1 VAKQSI
7 TVELDD
13 ETIRSLAVLG
23 EPIDVLAHLAHSA
36 ADGVRRPA
44 HPLRR
49 HTDESLR
56 VERDKTD
63 AGVAEKR
70 KTDEAEADEVV
81 RIARQRADQVVQTAR
96 GEASERRPQSTA
108 TEADSER
115 ARTVLENERSSADAV
130 LAHERAERRRDQA
143 EFQTAEREAT
153 DEGLTG
159 ERAHSDTALADQREA
174 NAQMV
179 STTIRAQELTEKAD
193 EAQRRAS
200 AVLEER
206 EEQFQRLVESV
217 GDYAIFM
224 LDPNGIVAT
233 WNLGAER
240 IKGYKADEIIG
251 QHFSRFYGEED
262 VRAGTCERELEV
274 ATRVGRFEDEGW
286 RIRKDG
292 SRFWANVVITAIRDS
307 RDGKLRGLAKVT
319 RDLTSRKAA
328 EEEKIELAKS
338 QERESDLRD
347 VAEFREM
354 FIGILGHDLR
364 NPLGSIV
371 LAAGLLLQRGHLDE
385 QDARTVARIVNGSER
400 MTRMIAQLLDL
411 TRARL
416 GGGLPIE
423 PKPTDLR
430 DVCRNVVDE
439 FEATI
444 DLEVLGDVTGTWD
457 PDRLAE
463 ALSNLAG
470 NAIEYAIPGTA
481 MVVKAQA
488 DGADVVVEIRNQ
500 GRPIPAE
507 VLPFIFEPFRRAQQG
522 EKSKAGNLGLGLY
535 IARQIVLSHGGTL
548 DAHSVDGTTTFV
560 MRLPRGAASSKTA
573 Q

>member
-1 VAKQSI
+1 MAKQSI

-13 ETIRSLAVLG
+13 ETLRSLAVLG
-23 EPIDVLAHLAHSA
+23 EPIVVLTHLAHSA
-36 ADGVRRPA
+36 ADGVQRPA
-44 HPLRR
+44 HPQRR
-49 HTDESLR
+49 QTDESLR
-56 VERDKTD
+56 IERDRTD
-63 AGVAEKR
+63 TGVAEKR
-70 KTDEAEADEVV
+70 KTDEAKADEVV
-81 RIARQRADQVVQTAR
+81 RLARQRADQVVQTAR
-96 GEASERRPQSTA
+96 DEASERPPSTA
-108 TEADSER
+108 TEARSER

-143 EFQTAEREAT
+143 DFQAAEREIT
-153 DEGLTG
+153 DKGLTG
-159 ERAHSDTALADQREA
+159 ERAQFDTALADQREA

-179 STTIRAQELTEKAD
+179 STTIRAQDLAE
-193 EAQRRAS
+193 EAKEGQRRAS

-206 EEQFQRLVESV
+206 EEQFRRLVESV

-224 LDPNGIVAT
+224 LDPNGIVST

-262 VRAGTCERELEV
+262 VRAGLCERELEV

-292 SRFWANVVITAIRDS
+292 SRFWANVVISAIRHP
-307 RDGKLRGLAKVT
+307 RDGKLLGLAKVT

-338 QERESDLRD
+338 QERESDLRA

-364 NPLGSIV
+364 NPLGSIGM
-371 LAAGLLLQRGHLDE
+371 AAGLLLRRGHLDE
-385 QDARTVARIVNGSER
+385 QDARVVTRIVNGSQR
-400 MTRMIAQLLDL
+400 ITRMITQLLDL

-416 GGGLPIE
+416 GDGLPIE

-430 DVCRNVVDE
+430 EICRNVVDE
-439 FEATI
+439 FEAPI

-463 ALSNLAG
+463 VLSNLAG
-470 NAIEYAIPGTA
+470 NAVEYATPGTA
-481 MVVKAQA
+481 VVVKARE
-488 DGADVVVEIRNQ
+488 DGAEVVVEVRNQ
-500 GRPIPAE
+500 GHPIPAD
-507 VLPFIFEPFRRAQQG
+507 VLPFIFEPFRRAQQRA
-522 EKSKAGNLGLGLY
+522 KSKAGNLGLGLY

-560 MRLPRGAASSKTA
+560 MRLPRGAARPKA
-573 Q
+573 AAP

>member
-1 VAKQSI
+1 MAKQSI

-23 EPIDVLAHLAHSA
+23 EPIAVLAHLAHSA
-36 ADGVRRPA
+36 ADGVRRGA
-44 HPLRR
+44 HP
-49 HTDESLR
+49 
-56 VERDKTD
+56 
-63 AGVAEKR
+63 G
-70 KTDEAEADEVV
+70 
-81 RIARQRADQVVQTAR
+81 
-96 GEASERRPQSTA
+96 
-108 TEADSER
+108 
-115 ARTVLENERSSADAV
+115 
-130 LAHERAERRRDQA
+130 ERAE
-143 EFQTAEREAT
+143 F
-153 DEGLTG
+153 
-159 ERAHSDTALADQREA
+159 DTELADQREA

-179 STTIRAQELTEKAD
+179 STTIRAQELAEEAEKG
-193 EAQRRAS
+193 ERRAS
-200 AVLEER
+200 GVLEER
-206 EEQFQRLVESV
+206 EEQFRRLVESV

-224 LDPNGIVAT
+224 LDPKGIVTT

-251 QHFSRFYGEED
+251 QHFSRFYGDED
-262 VRAGTCERELEV
+262 VRSGMCERELEI

-292 SRFWANVVITAIRDS
+292 SRFWANVVISTIRDS
-307 RDGKLRGLAKVT
+307 RDGKLLGLAKIT

-338 QERESDLRD
+338 QEREGDLRA

-364 NPLGSIV
+364 NPLGSIIM
-371 LAAGLLLQRGHLDE
+371 AAGGLLRRGHLDE
-385 QDARTVARIVNGSER
+385 QNSRMVTLIVNSSQR

-416 GGGLPIE
+416 GDGLPIE

-430 DVCRNVVDE
+430 EICRNVVDE

-457 PDRLAE
+457 ADRLAE
-463 ALSNLAG
+463 VLSNLAG
-470 NAIEYAIPGTA
+470 NAVEYATPGTA
-481 MVVKAQA
+481 VVVKAQA
-488 DGADVVVEIRNQ
+488 DGAEVVVEVRNHGQ
-500 GRPIPAE
+500 PIPVD
-507 VLPFIFEPFRRAQQG
+507 VLPFIFEPFRRAQQRQ
-522 EKSKAGNLGLGLY
+522 KSQAGNLGLGLY
-535 IARQIVLSHGGTL
+535 IARQIVLSHGGPL

-560 MRLPRGAASSKTA
+560 IRLPRGAASSKTA
-573 Q
+573 AS

>member
-13 ETIRSLAVLG
+13 ETVRSLAVLG
-23 EPIDVLAHLAHSA
+23 EPIAVLAHLAHSA

-44 HPLRR
+44 HPQRR

-63 AGVAEKR
+63 TGVAEKR

-96 GEASERRPQSTA
+96 REASERRPQWTA

-115 ARTVLENERSSADAV
+115 ARTVLENERSSADAL
-130 LAHERAERRRDQA
+130 LAHERVERRRDQA

-153 DEGLTG
+153 DDGLTG
-159 ERAHSDTALADQREA
+159 ERAQSDTVLADQREA
-174 NAQMV
+174 NARMV
-179 STTIRAQELTEKAD
+179 SATIRAQELTEEAE
-193 EAQRRAS
+193 EAQRRSS
-200 AVLEER
+200 AALEER
-206 EEQFQRLVESV
+206 EEQFRRLVESV

-224 LDPNGIVAT
+224 LDPNGIITT

-251 QHFSRFYGEED
+251 QHFSRFYAEED

-292 SRFWANVVITAIRDS
+292 SRFWANVVITAIRES
-307 RDGKLRGLAKVT
+307 PGGKLRGLAKVT

-338 QERESDLRD
+338 QERESDLRE

-371 LAAGLLLQRGHLDE
+371 MSAGLLLQRGHLDE
-385 QDARTVARIVNGSER
+385 QDARIVARIVNGSQR

-416 GGGLPIE
+416 GGGLPIQPE
-423 PKPTDLR
+423 PTDLR

>member
-1 VAKQSI
+1 MARQSI

-13 ETIRSLAVLG
+13 ETLRSLAVLG
-23 EPIDVLAHLAHSA
+23 EPSVVLTHLAHSA
-36 ADGVRRPA
+36 ADDVERPA
-44 HPLRR
+44 HPHRR
-49 HTDESLR
+49 QTDESLW
-56 VERDKTD
+56 VERDRTD
-63 AGVAEKR
+63 TGAAEKR
-70 KTDEAEADEVV
+70 KTDEAKADEVV
-81 RIARQRADQVVQTAR
+81 WLARQRADQVVQTAR
-96 GEASERRPQSTA
+96 DEASERPPSTD
-108 TEADSER
+108 TEARSER

-130 LAHERAERRRDQA
+130 LARERAERRRDHADFQA
-143 EFQTAEREAT
+143 AEREVT
-153 DEGLTG
+153 DKGLTG
-159 ERAHSDTALADQREA
+159 ERAQFDTALADQREA

-179 STTIRAQELTEKAD
+179 SATMRAQDLAE
-193 EAQRRAS
+193 EAEEGQRRAS

-206 EEQFQRLVESV
+206 EEQFRRLVDSV

-224 LDPNGIVAT
+224 LDPNGIITT

-262 VRAGTCERELEV
+262 VRAGLCERELEV

-292 SRFWANVVITAIRDS
+292 SRFWANVLISAIRDP
-307 RDGKLRGLAKVT
+307 RDGKLLGLAKIT

-338 QERESDLRD
+338 QEREGDLRA

-354 FIGILGHDLR
+354 FIGIVGHDLR
-364 NPLGSIV
+364 NPLGSIGM
-371 LAAGLLLQRGHLDE
+371 AAGLLLRRGHLDE
-385 QDARTVARIVNGSER
+385 QDGRVVARIVHGSQR
-400 MTRMIAQLLDL
+400 MSRMITQLLDL

-416 GGGLPIE
+416 GDGLPIE

-430 DVCRNVVDE
+430 EICRNVVDE
-439 FEATI
+439 FEAPI

-463 ALSNLAG
+463 VLSNLAG
-470 NAIEYAIPGTA
+470 NAVEYATPGTA
-481 MVVKAQA
+481 
-488 DGADVVVEIRNQ
+488 VVVEAREDGAEVVVEVRNQ
-500 GRPIPAE
+500 GHPIPAD
-507 VLPFIFEPFRRAQQG
+507 VLPFIFEPFRRAQQR

-560 MRLPRGAASSKTA
+560 MRLPRDAARPKAAAS
-573 Q
+573 

>member
-13 ETIRSLAVLG
+13 ETIRSLAALG
-23 EPIDVLAHLAHSA
+23 EPVDVLAHLAHSA
-36 ADGVRRPA
+36 ADGVRRPV
-44 HPLRR
+44 HPQRR

-63 AGVAEKR
+63 TGVAEQR

-81 RIARQRADQVVQTAR
+81 RIARQRADHVVQTAR
-96 GEASERRPQSTA
+96 GEASELRPKSTA

-159 ERAHSDTALADQREA
+159 ERAQSDTVLADQREA

-179 STTIRAQELTEKAD
+179 TTTIRAQELTEKAE

-206 EEQFQRLVESV
+206 EEQFRRLVESV

-251 QHFSRFYGEED
+251 QHFSRFFGEED
-262 VRAGTCERELEV
+262 VRAGMCERELEV

-292 SRFWANVVITAIRDS
+292 SRFWANAVITAIRDS
-307 RDGKLRGLAKVT
+307 DGKLRGLAKVT

-338 QERESDLRD
+338 QERESDLRE

-371 LAAGLLLQRGHLDE
+371 MGAGLLLQRGHLDE
-385 QDARTVARIVNGSER
+385 QDARIVARIVNGSQR

-416 GGGLPIE
+416 GGGLPIQRE
-423 PKPTDLR
+423 PTDLR

-463 ALSNLAG
+463 VLSNLAG
-470 NAIEYAIPGTA
+470 NAVEHAAPGTA
-481 MVVKAQA
+481 VVVKAQA
-488 DGADVVVEIRNQ
+488 DGAEVVVEIRNQ
-500 GRPIPAE
+500 GPPVPADL
-507 VLPFIFEPFRRAQQG
+507 LPFIFDPFRRAQQG
-522 EKSKAGNLGLGLY
+522 ETSKAGNLGLGLY

-548 DAHSVDGTTTFV
+548 DAHSLDGTTTFV

>member
-1 VAKQSI
+1 MAKQSI

-23 EPIDVLAHLAHSA
+23 EPVDVLAHLAHSA
-36 ADGVRRPA
+36 ADGVRSPA
-44 HPLRR
+44 HPQRR

-63 AGVAEKR
+63 TGVAEKR
-70 KTDEAEADEVV
+70 KTDEAEADGVV

-108 TEADSER
+108 TEAASER

-159 ERAHSDTALADQREA
+159 ERAQSDTVLADQREA

-179 STTIRAQELTEKAD
+179 TTTIRAQELTEKAE

-206 EEQFQRLVESV
+206 EEQFRRLVESV

-262 VRAGTCERELEV
+262 VRAGMCERELEV

-307 RDGKLRGLAKVT
+307 DGKLRGLAKVT

-338 QERESDLRD
+338 QERESDLRE

-371 LAAGLLLQRGHLDE
+371 MGAGLLLQRGHLDE
-385 QDARTVARIVNGSER
+385 HDARIVARIVNGSQR

-416 GGGLPIE
+416 GGGLPIQPE
-423 PKPTDLR
+423 PTDLR

-439 FEATI
+439 FETTI

-463 ALSNLAG
+463 VLSNLAG
-470 NAIEYAIPGTA
+470 NAVDYATPGTA
-481 MVVKAQA
+481 VVVKAQA
-488 DGADVVVEIRNQ
+488 DGAEVVVEIRNQ
-500 GRPIPAE
+500 GRPIPAD
-507 VLPFIFEPFRRAQQG
+507 VLPFIFDPFRRAQQG

>member
-1 VAKQSI
+1 MTKQGI

-23 EPIDVLAHLAHSA
+23 KPIDVLAHLAHSA
-36 ADGVRRPA
+36 ADGARGPA
-44 HPLRR
+44 HPQRR
-49 HTDESLR
+49 QADESLR
-56 VERDKTD
+56 VER
-63 AGVAEKR
+63 
-70 KTDEAEADEVV
+70 
-81 RIARQRADQVVQTAR
+81 
-96 GEASERRPQSTA
+96 
-108 TEADSER
+108 
-115 ARTVLENERSSADAV
+115 
-130 LAHERAERRRDQA
+130 
-143 EFQTAEREAT
+143 ERETT

-159 ERAHSDTALADQREA
+159 ERAQFDTALADQREA

-179 STTIRAQELTEKAD
+179 STTIRAQELMEKAE

-206 EEQFQRLVESV
+206 EEQFRRLVESV

-224 LDPNGIVAT
+224 LDPKGIVTT

-251 QHFSRFYGEED
+251 QHFSRFYGDED
-262 VRAGTCERELEV
+262 VRSGMCERELEI

-292 SRFWANVVITAIRDS
+292 SRFWANVVISAVRDA
-307 RDGKLRGLAKVT
+307 RDGKLLGLAKIT

-338 QERESDLRD
+338 QERESDLRA

-364 NPLGSIV
+364 NPLGSIGM
-371 LAAGLLLQRGHLDE
+371 AAGLLLRRGHLDE
-385 QDARTVARIVNGSER
+385 QDARIVARIVNGSQR
-400 MTRMIAQLLDL
+400 MTRMITQLLDL

-416 GGGLPIE
+416 GDGLPIE

-430 DVCRNVVDE
+430 DVCQNVVDE

-463 ALSNLAG
+463 VLSNLVG
-470 NAIEYAIPGTA
+470 NAVEYATPGTA
-481 MVVKAQA
+481 VVFEARA
-488 DGADVVVEIRNQ
+488 DAAEVVVEVRNQ
-500 GRPIPAE
+500 GQPIPAD
-507 VLPFIFEPFRRAQQG
+507 VLPFIFEPFRRALQR
-522 EKSKAGNLGLGLY
+522 EKSQAGNLGLGLY

-560 MRLPRGAASSKTA
+560 MRVPRGAASPKAATS
-573 Q
+573 